1 MCNGDISIVCFLSKV
16 DDAILNPLILLLFV
30 LSTLYFFYGVVK
42 FLNPSTAE
50 KDRLEARSAMM
61 WGIVGMAIM
70 FSVFGI
76 ISFVLTSFGVSNG
89 QKITGTNVLQPDQY
103 VK

>member
-1 MCNGDISIVCFLSKV
+1 MCNGDISIICFLTKV
-16 DDAILNPLILLLFV
+16 DDMILNPLILLLFV
-30 LSTLYFFYGVVK
+30 LATLYFFYGVVK

-50 KDRLEARSAMM
+50 KDRLEARSAII

-76 ISFVLTSFGVSNG
+76 ISFVLTSFGVSSNTEINSG
-89 QKITGTNVLQPDQY
+89 NVLQPSQY